1 MTSPFEMIGNA
12 SVPRGSV
19 ALPGRQRRE
28 TMRRR
33 PGRGSRPAATSATPG
48 RQVPPRARAAWI
60 ADRRRE
66 LGVVLGVGQDDRV
79 DGERRPVG
87 RRPPEYAQPARERAR
102 QVLEDERAG
111 DVHRGRPGQRPRHLH
126 LEQQPARRAVA
137 LGHVL
142 ADARR
147 SDQAA
152 GVVAQERVVPG
163 DLAPLARPGQDEH
176 LLVRV
181 DRALAHLGHE
191 LLVGGVERLGPRA
204 ADQLRARVAG
214 QVGEV
219 LVAEGDPAVEV
230 EADGDQVDVLEQL
243 PEPALGLLER
253 AEAGAEVGLELLVLE
268 RQAGRAADGLE
279 ELRVVGERRVVD
291 ERRHPL
297 SRPFDDR
304 DGPVGAFGRIERPP
318 VRVHVDVQVA
328 EPVCE
333 LEAGIADRLSQRPS
347 HPAGLVAARELVDQL
362 CDSAGAGQARA
373 QDPDQEPERDARKG
387 QRRDD
392 ECDRADGRLR
402 RRSRPGAPR
411 RSSRCRRRSS
421 QGRARAPAAPR
432 PRPTAS
438 AGSRS
443 RRRPPGARRRPPP
456 RGLSAADATSG
467 WCETMSTFRGRSASF
482 EMSCDVPTRLTSS
495 WTPRVSA

>member
-1 MTSPFEMIGNA
+1 MTSPFEMTGNA

-19 ALPGRQRRE
+19 ALPGRQRRK
-28 TMRRR
+28 RCVGGQVGD
-33 PGRGSRPAATSATPG
+33 PGRLRRLPRPAGKCLSEPEPHG
-48 RQVPPRARAAWI
+48 

-147 SDQAA
+147 SDQTA
-152 GVVAQERVVPG
+152 GVVAQERVVPR

-181 DRALAHLGHE
+181 DRALPHLGHE

-253 AEAGAEVGLELLVLE
+253 AEAGAEVGLKLLVLE

-304 DGPVGAFGRIERPP
+304 DGPVGAFGWIERPP
-318 VRVHVDVQVA
+318 VRVDVDVQVA

-333 LEAGIADRLSQRPS
+333 LEAGIADRLSQRLS

-362 CDSAGAGQARA
+362 CDSTGAGQARA

-392 ECDRADGRLR
+392 ECDRADGVSGGDLDQEGHGDRRDADAARHKDRRKHPPRRGRCRPPALDHDRDDGRQEHDADR
-402 RRSRPGAPR
+402 RREVLTPPT
-411 RSSRCRRRSS
+411 RRR
-421 QGRARAPAAPR
+421 GDARP
-432 PRPTAS
+432 
-438 AGSRS
+438 
-443 RRRPPGARRRPPP
+443 
-456 RGLSAADATSG
+456 
-467 WCETMSTFRGRSASF
+467 
-482 EMSCDVPTRLTSS
+482 
-495 WTPRVSA
+495 